1 MVQETKLNS
10 ECLGERERG
19 VWKRERERCGR
30 EREAAWERKIFMGG
44 GEREIGREIGSN
56 GVRKGGSEGGR
67 TFSIIFSTS
76 TSFSTFWKRS
86 TGQIDIVSE

>member
-30 EREAAWERKIFMGG
+30 EREAA
-44 GEREIGREIGSN
+44 
-56 GVRKGGSEGGR
+56 
-67 TFSIIFSTS
+67 
-76 TSFSTFWKRS
+76 
-86 TGQIDIVSE
+86 